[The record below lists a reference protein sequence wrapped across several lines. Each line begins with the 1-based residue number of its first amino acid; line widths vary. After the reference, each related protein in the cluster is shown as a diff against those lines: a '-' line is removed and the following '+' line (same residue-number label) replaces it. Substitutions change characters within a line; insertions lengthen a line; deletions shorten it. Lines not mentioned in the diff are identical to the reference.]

1 MNAGYIILIII
12 GTAAL
17 AAFLVFVSTALALK
31 QILKP
36 RKRQPD
42 ELIAHEKDVKIFS
55 DEWLQVPC
63 ETWERVSRYGYDVTG
78 YYYDFGFD
86 RIMVCLHGHNSSHIS
101 QLKYMDMFHSLGFD
115 VFVPDHRHAGNS
127 GGDTV
132 TMGAK
137 EKWDVIDWLQVIR
150 ERRPGKKISVFGES
164 MGAATAIMVTAI
176 DGNLG
181 CLIEYCGYANFQGLL
196 ARYFKSQ
203 RLRRFFAKYIRFVVK
218 YVYRFDSDECD
229 AEKAMKRISC
239 PVLIIHSESDETVPF
254 ENASILRKAK
264 PDARIKTFKAARHAC
279 SIKTYHDEFVETIRQ
294 FIEDAE
300 EEQKKNEKTR

>member
-1 MNAGYIILIII
+1 MNAGYIILIIL
-12 GTAAL
+12 GTAAI
-17 AAFLVFVSTALALK
+17 AAFLVFVSTAVALK

-36 RKRQPD
+36 RKRLTD
-42 ELIAHEKDVKIFS
+42 ELIAHEKEVKIFC
-55 DEWLQVPC
+55 DEWLNVPC
-63 ETWERVSRYGYDVTG
+63 ETWKRVSRYGYEVTG

-101 QLKYMDMFHSLGFD
+101 QLKYMDMFRSLGFD
-115 VFVPDHRHAGNS
+115 VFIPDHRHAGNS

-137 EKWDVIDWLQVIR
+137 EKWDVVDWLQLIR
-150 ERRPGKKISVFGES
+150 ERRPGKRISIFGES

-176 DGNLG
+176 DWDLG
-181 CLIEYCGYANFQGLL
+181 YLIEYCGYANFQGLL

-239 PVLIIHSESDETVPF
+239 PVLIIHSESDETVPY
-254 ENASILRKAK
+254 ENALILYGAK
-264 PDARIKTFKAARHAC
+264 PDARFKSFKAARHAC
-279 SIKTYHDEFVETIRQ
+279 SIKTYHDEFVETIKD
-294 FIEDAE
+294 FVSDAE
-300 EEQKKNEKTR
+300 KACKEKDNVR

>member
-55 DEWLQVPC
+55 DEWLQMPC

-164 MGAATAIMVTAI
+164 MGAATAIMVAAI
-176 DGNLG
+176 DGRLG
-181 CLIEYCGYANFQGLL
+181 YLIEYCGYANFKGLL
-196 ARYFKSQ
+196 ARYFKSE
-203 RLRRFFAKYIRFVVK
+203 RARSFFYKYLKFVVK
-218 YVYRFDSDECD
+218 TVYRFDPDECD
-229 AEKAMKRISC
+229 AEKAMKQISC